1 LRFSSPLQAAGTP
14 CKTYRKVVLFHH
26 ISVYPVQV
34 FVIRLVILLHS
45 KLWRQF
51 CVVRI
56 AFCFI
61 SVIFS
66 LLLLLCFLVI
76 RVGTIFGASLGFVLG
91 IDSFLLF
98 PAALCDTSGQGC
110 AEKNSEVPDLLS

>member
-1 LRFSSPLQAAGTP
+1 LHFSPPLQAAGTP

-34 FVIRLVILLHS
+34 FVIRLIILLHS
-45 KLWRQF
+45 ELWRQF

-66 LLLLLCFLVI
+66 LFLLCFVVI
-76 RVGTIFGASLGFVLG
+76 RVDTIFGAPLGFVLG

-110 AEKNSEVPDLLS
+110 AEKKAKCQTY